1 MITDPINY
9 HMNLVR
15 TYMDYISEETNNA
28 GQDGVCESFSVTK
41 VL

>member
-28 GQDGVCESFSVTK
+28 GQDVFLIMKVPFSF
-41 VL
+41 